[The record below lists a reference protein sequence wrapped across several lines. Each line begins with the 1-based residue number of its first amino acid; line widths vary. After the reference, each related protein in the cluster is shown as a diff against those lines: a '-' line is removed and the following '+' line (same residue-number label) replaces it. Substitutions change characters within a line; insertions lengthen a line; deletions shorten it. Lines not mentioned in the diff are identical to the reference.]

1 MAVAVYKEME
11 LLMNGLI
18 TTDGNL
24 KSQAGRTYSA
34 NDRGRTSSA
43 DRRRAASAYAPVS
56 RQQGST
62 SGINGMAYALPD
74 RFNRLASIVTAEDAA
89 YWMQGEDMPQDENA
103 PASNNPVPPQGSAKD
118 YNAAQEAYNKQ
129 TQMGGKG
136 QQAATTQKK
145 GMTDEEIAMLGQ
157 DEDKKK
163 ENKSWFS
170 DKDIE
175 EMGRLLESIKRAR
188 ELNKARNDKKNQP
201 KKALRYQFKRVSTT
215 ISQAKSVSQAGN
227 AVQKA
232 KTSYVSLKRKAASG
246 KYDQQEISMAVTHA
260 RKMVR
265 IAKTKLAHIKEEETA
280 DKVGL
285 QDEISIEARERRKKE
300 HRKDEDLDLLKADMD
315 YLKAQLKYIRG
326 GGGKDSAS
334 IQARASLST
343 AINATYSVMKKQAV
357 KENLEKFIE
366 NSEMSAEAAQVAA
379 QVTMA
384 VSDAQ
389 ASGSSTVAA
398 SAVADVMTSGGG
410 FTTLM

>member
-11 LLMNGLI
+11 LLMNGFI
-18 TTDGNL
+18 TTEGNL

-34 NDRGRTSSA
+34 NDRGRTNAA
-43 DRRRAASAYAPVS
+43 DRRKAASAYAPAN

-62 SGINGMAYALPD
+62 SGINNMAYALPD

-89 YWMQGEDMPQDENA
+89 YWMQGEDVPQDANA
-103 PASNNPVPPQGSAKD
+103 PAGDNPVPTQGSAKN
-118 YNAAQEAYNKQ
+118 YTAAQEAYNKQ
-129 TQMGGKG
+129 TQVGSKG
-136 QQAATTQKK
+136 QQQTAGTQKK

-157 DEDKKK
+157 DEEKKK
-163 ENKSWFS
+163 DKSWFS

-175 EMGRLLESIKRAR
+175 EMDRLLESLKRAR
-188 ELNKARNDKKNQP
+188 ERNKARNDKKNQP

-280 DKVGL
+280 DKIGL
-285 QDEISIEARERRKKE
+285 QDEISIEERERRKKE

-315 YLKAQLKYIRG
+315 YLKAQLKYLK
-326 GGGKDSAS
+326 GGGKEAANM
-334 IQARASLST
+334 QARASVST
-343 AINATYSVMKKQAV
+343 AINATYSVMKKQAI

-366 NSEMSAEAAQVAA
+366 NSEMSADAAKVAA

-384 VSDAQ
+384 VSEAQ
-389 ASGSSTVAA
+389 STGSGTVAA
-398 SAVADVMTSGGG
+398 SAVAEAITPGSS

>member
-1 MAVAVYKEME
+1 
-11 LLMNGLI
+11 MNGLI

-34 NDRGRTSSA
+34 NDRGRTSAA
-43 DRRRAASAYAPVS
+43 DRRRAASAYAPAS

-62 SGINGMAYALPD
+62 SGINSMAYALPD

-103 PASNNPVPPQGSAKD
+103 PAGGNPVPPQGSAKD

-129 TQMGGKG
+129 TQIGGKG
-136 QQAATTQKK
+136 QQAAAAQKK

-157 DEDKKK
+157 DEEEKKD
-163 ENKSWFS
+163 KSWFS

-175 EMGRLLESIKRAR
+175 EMDRLLESLKRAR
-188 ELNKARNDKKNQP
+188 ERNKARNDKKNQP

-315 YLKAQLKYIRG
+315 YLKAQLKYIRE

-389 ASGSSTVAA
+389 ASGSGTVAA

>member
-1 MAVAVYKEME
+1 MDAAAYKEME
-11 LLMNGLI
+11 LLMNGFI

-24 KSQAGRTYSA
+24 KGQAGRTYSA
-34 NDRGRTSSA
+34 NDRGRTSAA
-43 DRRRAASAYAPVS
+43 DRKRAASAYAPAS

-62 SGINGMAYALPD
+62 SGINNMAYALPD

-89 YWMQGEDMPQDENA
+89 YWMQGEGMPQDENV
-103 PASNNPVPPQGSAKD
+103 PAGNNPVPPQGSAKD

-129 TQMGGKG
+129 SQMAGKG
-136 QQAATTQKK
+136 QQAATAQKK

-157 DEDKKK
+157 DEEKEKK
-163 ENKSWFS
+163 NKSWFS

-175 EMGRLLESIKRAR
+175 EMDRLLESLKRAR
-188 ELNKARNDKKNQP
+188 ERNKAKNDKKNQP

-315 YLKAQLKYIRG
+315 YLKAQLKYLK

-334 IQARASLST
+334 IQARASIST
-343 AINATYSVMKKQAV
+343 AINATYSVMKKQAI

-389 ASGSSTVAA
+389 AAGSGTIAA
-398 SAVADVMTSGGG
+398 SAVTDVMTSGGG